1 MVISKDPLPPSAY
14 ALLTYQSKSGP
25 HAGVIVGSLVYDLAE
40 LTQTPAYRDMRAVL
54 SDWVTASAKI
64 RAAQETSRTTGIP
77 VDTVAL
83 LTPLQNPGTIYCA
96 GANYKDH
103 MEEMAHLTGTP
114 MPQDRGSRSWH
125 FIKSGGTV
133 VGPRTTVQL
142 PVGSQKIDWEV
153 ELAAVIGR
161 RGKNI
166 TIEHALDHVAAYSI
180 AIDLSARDLA
190 RRTDLP
196 DRSPFKMDWLSHKN
210 FDGACPL
217 GPYLVPADQVYDPQA
232 LDLCLLVNGEV
243 KQASNTVHMIF
254 SVAEQIRDLSER
266 MTLWPGDIILT
277 GTPAGVGSPRGEFL
291 QAGDVLVARV
301 QGMGELVSVMARQS

>member
-1 MVISKDPLPPSAY
+1 MV
-14 ALLTYQSKSGP
+14 
-25 HAGVIVGSLVYDLAE
+25 AGNLIYDLAE
-40 LTQTPAYRDMRAVL
+40 LTRTPEYRDMGAVL
-54 SDWVTASAKI
+54 SDWTMANSRI
-64 RAAQETSRTTGIP
+64 RAAQEATHATGTP
-77 VDTVAL
+77 ASTVTL
-83 LTPLQNPGTIYCA
+83 LSPLQNPGTIYCA

-103 MEEMAHLTGTP
+103 AEEMARLTGTP
-114 MPQDRGSRSWH
+114 VPQDRGSRSWH
-125 FIKSGGTV
+125 FIKSGRTV
-133 VGPRTTVQL
+133 VGPGTTIQL

-153 ELAAVIGR
+153 ELAVVIGK

-166 TIEHALDHVAAYSI
+166 AIEHALDHVAAYSI

-190 RRTDLP
+190 RRMDLP

-217 GPYLVPADQVYDPQA
+217 GPYLIPADQVHDPQA
-232 LDLCLLVNGEV
+232 LDMCLLVNGEV
-243 KQASNTVHMIF
+243 KQASNTAHMIF

-291 QAGDVLVARV
+291 RAGDIVAARV
-301 QGMGELVSVMARQS
+301 QGMGELISVMA